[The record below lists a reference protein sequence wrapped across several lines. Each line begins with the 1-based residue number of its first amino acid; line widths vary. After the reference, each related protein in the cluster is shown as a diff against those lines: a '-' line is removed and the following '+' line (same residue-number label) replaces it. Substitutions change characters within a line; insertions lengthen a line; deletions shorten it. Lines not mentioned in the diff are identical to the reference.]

1 MYGYYREKLH
11 VNHFCV
17 LKGGIISSLYK
28 GERARRAKTG
38 FKTGAL
44 LKDFILSQRVGPKTK
59 TTTTTKKTTTKHSF
73 RRVIRELT

>member
-17 LKGGIISSLYK
+17 LKGESLRVCIK
-28 GERARRAKTG
+28 GKRARRTKTG
-38 FKTGAL
+38 FKTGVL

-59 TTTTTKKTTTKHSF
+59 TKKTTTTTTTKHSF